1 MRHWHEED
9 MSKVH
14 KGAHDT
20 EEEKIFEIVPED
32 RTAVDNI
39 LRINHGNQMRLG
51 LMADA
56 KANIMITVSSIV
68 FSVTIANLD
77 NELMKW
83 PLLTFACGCFF
94 TLLFAIFAI
103 IPKTDYPKV
112 KGSEDID
119 RNSHWFIPLF
129 FGHFAHLPIEE
140 YKQDYAETLMTDDKI
155 YDALA
160 GDIYGQGKVLALSKY
175 KYLKWSYNSFLYGMS
190 LAIIVFLLQ
199 GPFGDFLLDIFNEL
213 WDIIVGEMIFTLDG
227 FKELLCQASTQC
239 RNYSH

>member
-1 MRHWHEED
+1 

-14 KGAHDT
+14 KGSHET
-20 EEEKIFEIVPED
+20 EDKIFEKVPED

-77 NELMKW
+77 NEVMKW

-103 IPKTDYPKV
+103 IPKTNYPKV
-112 KGSEDID
+112 KGSEEID
-119 RNSHWFIPLF
+119 RDSPWFNPLF

-140 YKQDYAETLMTDDKI
+140 YKEDYAQTLMTDDKV

-175 KYLKWSYNSFLYGMS
+175 KYLKWSYNSFLIGMS
-190 LAIIVFLLQ
+190 IAIIVFILQ
-199 GPFGDFLLDIFNEL
+199 GPVGDVVI
-213 WDIIVGEMIFTLDG
+213 DG
-227 FKELLCQASTQC
+227 IQFIWNGLKEFICNKTPSSRIC
-239 RNYSH
+239 EI

>member
-112 KGSEDID
+112 KGSEEID
-119 RNSHWFIPLF
+119 RNSPWFNPLF

-227 FKELLCQASTQC
+227 FRELLCQGSQAC
-239 RNYSH
+239 RNGR